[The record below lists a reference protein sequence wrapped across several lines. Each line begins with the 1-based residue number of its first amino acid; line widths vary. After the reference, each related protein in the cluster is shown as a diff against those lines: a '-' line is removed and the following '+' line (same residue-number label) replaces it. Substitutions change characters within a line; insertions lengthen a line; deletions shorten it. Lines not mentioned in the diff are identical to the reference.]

1 MEIILLQLQN
11 HEPEKELD
19 ADLIIEIKIFVRN
32 ILVRTIEKYFQ
43 ARNQQSE
50 RIRCSFSELMQLATI
65 FSFEISSNTL
75 KSQRNTGT
83 TASLFAVTNYGRIS
97 AENYDNEFVDSFIW
111 IDKTK
116 FFRTSGWTYTIR
128 KLNKIHSSGY
138 DVLVDPNEI
147 KSQLSEYIK
156 KHSGAGII
164 IENSPVF
171 LSNLPE
177 KLEILTRRSNNKP
190 RAPLCEYFQFNAN
203 KKFIEELIESRIY
216 LTKTS
221 IEIEHL
227 TNPEDYIVLF
237 PGAGTLDRVW
247 SSGRFS
253 DLCILLRK
261 ITPSKIL
268 ICGDSRDRASANDIV
283 KFSGIENIEDI
294 TGKTTLPQLVKLIGR
309 SKLLISNESCAVHI
323 AAAVGTKAVC
333 ISNGNHFGKFNPYPK
348 SMAENI
354 ETLYPAEVND
364 HIDDYE
370 VLIRRFAISSDIEI
384 NKISVESVFEVA
396 RNLLD

>member
-1 MEIILLQLQN
+1 LEIILLQLQN

-32 ILVRTIEKYFQ
+32 ILVRTIEKYFSSKKS
-43 ARNQQSE
+43 AIRKNTMLILRTDAIGDYILFRNFIKYIKESE
-50 RIRCSFSELMQLATI
+50 KYRHYSIALCGNELWKDL
-65 FSFEISSNTL
+65 
-75 KSQRNTGT
+75 
-83 TASLFAVTNYGRIS
+83 

>member
-1 MEIILLQLQN
+1 MLILRTDAIGDYILFRN
-11 HEPEKELD
+11 FIKYIKES
-19 ADLIIEIKIFVRN
+19 
-32 ILVRTIEKYFQ
+32 EKY
-43 ARNQQSE
+43 RHYSITLCGN
-50 RIRCSFSELMQLATI
+50 ELWKDL
-65 FSFEISSNTL
+65 
-75 KSQRNTGT
+75 
-83 TASLFAVTNYGRIS
+83 

-203 KKFIEELIESRIY
+203 QKFIEELIETEI

-237 PGAGTLDRVW
+237 R
-247 SSGRFS
+247 RFS
-253 DLCILLRK
+253 DLCILCERVAVK
-261 ITPSKIL
+261 
-268 ICGDSRDRASANDIV
+268 DSD
-283 KFSGIENIEDI
+283 
-294 TGKTTLPQLVKLIGR
+294 LW
-309 SKLLISNESCAVHI
+309 
-323 AAAVGTKAVC
+323 
-333 ISNGNHFGKFNPYPK
+333 
-348 SMAENI
+348 
-354 ETLYPAEVND
+354 
-364 HIDDYE
+364 
-370 VLIRRFAISSDIEI
+370 
-384 NKISVESVFEVA
+384 
-396 RNLLD
+396 